1 LNGLWVELDIRDSV
15 IGFTEMITSK
25 TDISVKYLLS
35 LIGIRANKYYSWNN
49 RKGQANKHNGHLP
62 KENWL
67 LDWEKQA
74 IIEYAKSNTG
84 EGYRRLTYLMLDED
98 IVAVSPS
105 STYRVLKDAGLLN
118 RWNNVKKSS
127 KGNGFDQPA
136 APHQHW
142 HVDIKYVNFRGSFLF
157 LISVIDGFSRYIV
170 HHELRQNMQE
180 FDVQLTIQRAIE
192 NYPGYKPRI
201 ISDNGSQFISKDF
214 AAYLKFAGLQHIRT
228 SIAYPQSN
236 GKIERYHRT
245 VNQECLRKISLVDL
259 EDARR
264 QVAGYIEFYNSK
276 RLHSSLYFLTPEDFL
291 FNRVEEKLKV
301 REDKI
306 TKARLNRIEVRNAS

>member
-1 LNGLWVELDIRDSV
+1 MNGLWVELDIRDSV

-35 LIGIRANKYYSWNN
+35 LIGIRAGKYYAWNN
-49 RKGQANKHNGHLP
+49 RKGQANKHNGHVP

-105 STYRVLKDAGLLN
+105 STYRVLKAAGLLN

-127 KGNGFDQPA
+127 KGNGFDQPV

-228 SIAYPQSN
+228 SVAYPQSN

-245 VNQECLRKISLVDL
+245 VNEECLSKTSLVDL
-259 EDARR
+259 EDARK

-301 REDKI
+301 RENKI
-306 TKARLNRIEVRNAS
+306 TKARLNRVEVRNAS

>member
-1 LNGLWVELDIRDSV
+1 MNGLWVELDIRDSV

-25 TDISVKYLLS
+25 ADISVKYLLS
-35 LIGIRANKYYSWNN
+35 LIGIRASKYYSWNN
-49 RKGQANKHNGHLP
+49 RKGQVNKHNGHVP

-67 LDWEKQA
+67 LDWEKEA
-74 IIEYAKSNTG
+74 IIEYAKSCSG

-105 STYRVLKDAGLLN
+105 STYRVLKAAGLLN
-118 RWNNVKKSS
+118 RWNNVKRSS
-127 KGNGFDQPA
+127 KGNGFEQPVV
-136 APHQHW
+136 PHQHW

-180 FDVQLTIQRAIE
+180 FDVQLTIQRAVE

-228 SIAYPQSN
+228 SVAYPQSN

-245 VNQECLRKISLVDL
+245 VNQECLMKSSLIDL
-259 EDARR
+259 EDARK
-264 QVAGYIEFYNSK
+264 QVASYIEFYNSK